1 MPAEIGQTRPPTG
14 RSDPASQEVD
24 DRTKATVPRRSRG
37 TARKIQ
43 TWAATGILIAVVL
56 SAALAPIIV
65 PYGPTAMSLGEALQ
79 PPSLT
84 HPFGTDPLG
93 RDILSRTIY
102 GARVSLLVAFCAVLI
117 AGTVGGMLGIVAGYF
132 GGIVDAF
139 IMRLADVQFSLPAII
154 LALFLVGTFG
164 SGLMNLII
172 ILSLANW
179 ARFARVLRSEALSL
193 RMRDYVMLARLAGAS
208 HLRVI
213 LLHVAPNTLGTF
225 IVLVTLDVGIVI
237 ILEATLSFLG
247 LGVQPPNPSWG
258 TLIADGRQYLSS
270 AWWIAIFPGLILM
283 MTVLAGNIAGDS
295 LRDRFSPTLSTRW

>member
-1 MPAEIGQTRPPTG
+1 MLAKIASARPSAG
-14 RSDPASQEVD
+14 SSDFAPQERD
-24 DRTKATVPRRSRG
+24 DRAARLGPRRSRG
-37 TARKIQ
+37 SARKIQ
-43 TWAATGILIAVVL
+43 IWTAVGILGVVVL
-56 SAALAPIIV
+56 SAALASVIV

-79 PPSLT
+79 PPSLA

-102 GARVSLLVAFCAVLI
+102 GARVSLFVAFCAVLI
-117 AGTVGGMLGIVAGYF
+117 AGTVGGMLGIFAGYF

-139 IMRLADVQFSLPAII
+139 IMRLADVQFSLPAVI
-154 LALFLVGTFG
+154 LALFLVGTLG

-172 ILSLANW
+172 VLSLANW

-193 RMRDYVMLARLAGAS
+193 RTRDYVLLARLAGAS
-208 HLRVI
+208 HLRIV
-213 LLHVAPNTLGTF
+213 LQHVAPNTLGTF

-270 AWWIAIFPGLILM
+270 AWWIAIFPGLVLM
-283 MTVLAGNIAGDS
+283 MTVLAGNITGDY